1 MATQNFRVKN
11 GLEVGIGATILVAE
25 NNGNIGINS
34 TTPTQKLDVAGTAR
48 IEGLIFGSGT
58 EVTSVDADL
67 NAVSSS
73 HDTLASAKA
82 IKSYV
87 DQQITAEDLDFSGDS
102 GTGSVDLDSQSLSI
116 SGTTDEIETSAS
128 GQTLT
133 IGLPDKVS
141 IASTLTVASSTTINS
156 SGIDISTN
164 LTVDGLSDLD
174 ELNVAGLST
183 FASNVD
189 INADIDV
196 DCHTELDNL
205 NVSGVSTFQS
215 DVHLVDNDKI
225 ILGDGNDLEIY
236 HSGTNSIIRDNGAGN
251 LTFH

>member
-1 MATQNFRVKN
+1 
-11 GLEVGIGATILVAE
+11 
-25 NNGNIGINS
+25 
-34 TTPTQKLDVAGTAR
+34 
-48 IEGLIFGSGT
+48 T

-67 NAVSSS
+67 NAVSAS

-116 SGTTDEIETSAS
+116 SGTTNEIETSAS

-133 IGLPDKVS
+133 IGLPDEVS

-189 INADIDV
+189 INAGLDV
-196 DCHTELDNL
+196 DGLTDLDEL
-205 NVSGVSTFQS
+205 NVSGVSTFQGN
-215 DVHLVDNDKI
+215 VNLGDNDRLR
-225 ILGDGNDLEIY
+225 LGDGEDLQIY
-236 HSGTNSIIRDNGAGN
+236 HSGSNSIISDTGSGHLDLRTNGGSIRIR
-251 LTFH
+251 TTGT